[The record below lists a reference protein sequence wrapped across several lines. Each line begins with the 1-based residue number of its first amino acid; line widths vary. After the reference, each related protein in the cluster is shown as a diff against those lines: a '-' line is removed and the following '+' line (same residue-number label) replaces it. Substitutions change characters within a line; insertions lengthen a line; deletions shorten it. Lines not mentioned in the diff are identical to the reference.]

1 MANSTHYRI
10 VHYELQDIIWDNIL
24 QFIEG
29 CIFKKGVYFE

>member
-24 QFIEG
+24 QFI
-29 CIFKKGVYFE
+29 GVVF